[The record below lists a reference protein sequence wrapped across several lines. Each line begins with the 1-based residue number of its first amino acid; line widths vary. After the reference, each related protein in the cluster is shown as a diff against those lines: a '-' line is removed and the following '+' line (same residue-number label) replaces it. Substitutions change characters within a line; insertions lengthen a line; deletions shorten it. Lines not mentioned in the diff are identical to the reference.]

1 MDDRYLRF
9 PRWLEAACLPAAISG
24 ALGIEAWVLFR
35 RLVEEDI
42 LQNLFPDW
50 VDLVPREIA
59 SPCALTEERLMSL
72 FLSLGGKG
80 YLRIRQ
86 YGEDLSV
93 YQYRIARPLPIPLSP
108 QELRE
113 RLEEARLPERPE
125 VWRYW
130 EEGEGDTKYERIVRL
145 YEATCGLKISGRIVE
160 DLVELA
166 ETYPFSHLQEGFEAA
181 SKEGVTTLAWIRKY
195 LKRLQKHERVQK
207 AWGRPGGLELPEGYT
222 VPTEQDSK
230 PEGG

>member
-9 PRWLEAACLPAAISG
+9 PRWLEVAGLPTVLTDT
-24 ALGIEAWVLFR
+24 LGVEGWLLFR

-50 VDLVPREIA
+50 VDLDPGA
-59 SPCALTEERLMSL
+59 MAAHCAIDEEGLHST
-72 FLSLGGKG
+72 FLALGESG

-86 YGEDLSV
+86 YGQDPPV
-93 YQYRIARPLPIPLSP
+93 YQYRIARPLPLPLSRAI
-108 QELRE
+108 LCE
-113 RLEEARLPERPE
+113 RLEQAGLPNRPE
-125 VWRYW
+125 IWRYW
-130 EEGEGDTKYERIVRL
+130 EESEGDTKYERIVRL
-145 YEATCGLKISGRIVE
+145 YEATCGLKLSGRIVE
-160 DLVELA
+160 DLAELA

-207 AWGRPGGLELPEGYT
+207 TWGRPGGLELPEGYSI
-222 VPTEQDSK
+222 PSE
-230 PEGG
+230 EGSEHEG